1 MPKEIGS
8 LRDLTNQFYSG
19 QGSIVPE
26 SQRAV
31 LENRVLSDLMYGTP
45 EERAAQTSYQAEVP
59 TVGIS
64 ETLSKL
70 LNFPGVTNSTESMA
84 KSFGIFSD
92 IARKEGTKLITQ
104 ELTKKIQEL
113 EKNGVNDQNLETYNK
128 IWEEI
133 NDYSKKALDTQK
145 EFEEIREAIGE
156 EVNLLDIL
164 LPTSPSKYGKA
175 AEMFPPGSLSDP
187 EVYQKAKE
195 NLKDIKP
202 EVEAVST
209 SIFRKLNEIK
219 APYLGQKFLQEHV
232 GVDYGGEFTM
242 KNYAARF
249 NQMFN
254 KDGSW
259 KTNDPLYNAM
269 KEFAYKNAN
278 PGDQIYMLQQS
289 DVNNLL
295 ENKDLSESE
304 RVTAKLLEDITL
316 NGLATT
322 FMNEAKKAA
331 DAGDR
336 ESLDIYKTA
345 INNIN
350 DRVVKS
356 KKDYGIVD
364 YNKFERSVSQFGLQF
379 GRATRSLGDKVLGGL
394 YDYEPDAAHLGND
407 IRFGPIPVDLNND
420 GKIDTDKYGNLIMS
434 NQFTYTKK
442 DGSLGTN
449 FGAIPELSSA
459 VIGQMAPILAIDF
472 FTRGAGKA
480 LTRAGE
486 AAGGAGLLGTLG
498 TAAQTTGRFWEAA
511 NAWKGLR
518 IADRATTFALVTGS
532 VYDSMYADEL
542 RWTKDRDKAS
552 TRAWGRSMIE
562 GLTEAIGA
570 PEIGMFGIG
579 RFPTSAKAGLMRMFS
594 PAGSSVTGRL
604 GTFLTEGA
612 KVGVLAGK
620 QTFTEALEEEMSLYG
635 NYLYGKMIKASDKT
649 YEKKDE
655 FESEDIVQTFL
666 DSFVGM
672 APYSLLGV
680 GIQQAKARKS
690 VGVEHQVLWD
700 MANNPEYY
708 KAQVKDL
715 LDKKKFT
722 PEQAARAVQT
732 VTEARQVLDSIP
744 NWENLKDL
752 RTLLSDKDAQMQY
765 FHEQLYRNK
774 LVNIN
779 YDELTD
785 EQKDALKNARLHTL
799 ISEKAK
805 KELEEL
811 SKKETLT
818 PDEETRKASL
828 QGLNSLSALS
838 THQFTA
844 KEKKKL
850 IDLGVLKEED
860 LTNSKEDLLK
870 ELETVDKSILKKK
883 EKIDQFLNMSEAE
896 KENTINRLFDEQID
910 SIEKE
915 TDPEILNQ
923 TLAAAKSQLNF
934 VETLPTKY
942 AAEQTGRQRLI
953 AAAEAKL
960 GEQIAI
966 NPETGRNAF
975 TDRLLEEDV
984 TQDSFLT
991 LQEKRTTLERNK
1003 KYVNEKDYNDLRD
1016 KYVELQNNK
1025 ILTYNQ
1031 LTPEQQDDFLVEF
1044 IKEATE
1050 KNLNLVFELDALK
1063 DTLSLKRPVLDAE
1076 GNIESFEAVFTPDI
1090 TEETFNR
1097 VRERVFPEIAEE
1109 KKRAKEAELAAKEA
1123 AARGEDVI
1131 TGEETFT
1138 QEEKDLIKRREQ
1150 VDESGKSKTNTSA
1163 VVFDRLNRTKDGKF
1177 TLSAEAFANVLI
1189 GKTAKWLRDEGV
1201 QLQNWARV
1209 AAYLRNVITNPNY
1222 SRQRAI
1228 TEGKEIL
1235 KTMPEEIEQ
1244 YMGSIFFNLAP
1255 YARNHYQKTTR
1266 RKKATPLTEEEE
1278 GLKPEGKTRTQPG
1291 EETGLEPEEADI
1303 LKQANAESAAEE
1315 RKLVERQNAVIQL
1328 QMPSSTYGFEVTRG
1342 NKLSNDPAIQRNAD
1356 ILRFLTTQD
1365 YGAFKVRITSRTNF
1379 LKQIAEAQG
1388 LDYQDFLDLLNR
1400 AHEEYNKVKGNQQKK
1415 AAAIQPLLTE
1425 LNNFFGENFFEQTF
1439 DEAEGRGIPELIYMV
1454 EKNGANLSDP
1464 ILTIVNSEQ
1473 AVQFFNGYPFYTNID
1488 SNPRILSKEDTEQ
1501 LPYWE
1506 NILGE
1511 RVSELQQFKPVAEAV
1526 VSLAQKIKADPTFSQ
1541 DFPIS
1546 RVTQGTY
1553 IGETQKLVS
1562 LAESGLEVEEEDVK
1576 VLTAPKQTLGTE
1588 VIAGVPGQ
1596 AFVVIENTPLVLFN
1610 DKLDESEAEA
1620 LAMMVFDKTLR
1631 EQFFPGDDAAQ
1642 EAEALKKH
1650 IAKVINIFQKGG
1662 RKVAFAY
1669 DEKTQEMIPFIPGV
1683 SGKQLTQEE
1692 LTNLFKKM
1700 FYNVDRNALDS
1711 SVPRFTVK
1719 EGEVVQTKKQSYLEF
1734 IKTTNK
1740 VYLAGN
1746 EPSVRR
1752 NQRIIFDMGI
1762 SVQAPKAQ
1770 PAKATVPTSP
1780 EKGLKPEPKKG
1791 KFSKEAVL
1799 GEEKEEKS
1807 EKGLKPEA
1815 RKPTEAAKVETIPA
1829 ATNLK
1834 ETILK
1839 NAKKA
1844 KLVEETLE
1852 DGTVDSYYMINGVRY
1867 ERVSTE
1873 IPFGGNKSSFGVQRS
1888 LKVGSAIDGVLRD
1901 VFAGKTPSR
1910 PTIISPDAFKKI
1922 VTTAKQI
1929 YEGLKGDYIF
1939 MTDQMTVWNE
1949 QAKIAGTIDMLLIDR
1964 ATGQPLIVDFKT
1976 SAWIQQIANT
1986 IMGYN
1991 EATGSTD
1998 LPLLSNPIESYVTQQ
2013 NSYGLM
2019 FLQQYGVMPEL
2030 NIMYIQVSYA
2040 DKSSENVT
2048 FAKILLE
2055 EGRPIVEIPVDQ
2067 TKVIPSL
2074 LPTVKAKPVLKEAA
2088 VAAEATLQEEE
2099 IDTTQQVQT
2108 RLNEDLGVTSKIVID
2123 TYLNGLH
2130 YTQTEDGKYYV
2141 IPDSNSPGYGD
2152 MSTKEVT
2159 KAQIIKPF
2167 RTEAEWKKAGID
2179 VTAIEAPVSN
2189 IEAKKADIEKRRQE
2203 ELYFKVRKPEY
2214 NNFTLEIV
2222 DAVDGSLIS
2231 EHKSEKEAKKALEKE
2246 IAYNN
2251 KKKDEINAKYDAE
2264 LAALG
2269 AKPQA
2274 ETTRATIQ
2282 MQPANIEKIKAGTK
2296 TTTTRSESQAQQIN
2310 IPVGQSAIVNFG
2322 GQDFKVTNRGL
2333 LTIEEAGG
2341 KEAILKSE
2349 GVKSEEEFSYQQ
2361 TKTWINGKGKLYVYD
2376 IAPLETKPEVK
2387 PEPKKKEQKEEDY
2400 NPLAAGL
2407 RVDQI
2412 KKGQDNKAECKVG
2425 IQKKKKEV

>member
-8 LRDLTNQFYSG
+8 LRDLANQFYSG

-26 SQRAV
+26 SQRATV
-31 LENRVLSDLMYGTP
+31 ENRVLSNLMYGNP
-45 EERAAQTSYQAEVP
+45 EDRVGQPSYQPPAP
-59 TVGIS
+59 TIGIS

-70 LNFPGVTNSTESMA
+70 LDFPGVTNSTESMA
-84 KSFGIFSD
+84 KSFGLFSD
-92 IARKEGTKLITQ
+92 IARKEGKKLITQ

-113 EKNGVNDQNLETYNK
+113 EKTGVNDQNLETYNK

-336 ESLDIYKTA
+336 ESLDVYKTA
-345 INNIN
+345 ISNIN
-350 DRVVKS
+350 DRVIKS
-356 KKDYGIVD
+356 KKDYDISD
-364 YNKFERSVSQFGLQF
+364 YNKFERSAYQFFLQS

-449 FGAIPELSSA
+449 FGAIPELSAA

-562 GLTEAIGA
+562 GLTEGIGA

-594 PAGSSVTGRL
+594 PAGSSFTARL
-604 GTFLTEGA
+604 GNFLTEGA

-708 KAQVKDL
+708 KAQIKDL

-722 PEQAARAVQT
+722 ADQAARAVQT
-732 VTEARQVLDSIP
+732 VTEAKQVLDSIP

-752 RTLLSDKDAQMQY
+752 RTLLSDKDAQMKY

-805 KELEEL
+805 KELDEL

-850 IDLGVLKEED
+850 VDLGVLKEED

-870 ELETVDKSILKKK
+870 ELESVDKSILKKK
-883 EKIDQFLNMSEAE
+883 ERIEQFLNMSEAE
-896 KENTINRLFDEQID
+896 KENTINKLFDEQIA

-923 TLAAAKSQLNF
+923 TLAAAKSQLQF

-942 AAEQTGRQRLI
+942 MAEQTGRQRLI

-1003 KYVNEKDYNDLRD
+1003 KYVNEKDYNDLRN

-1123 AARGEDVI
+1123 AAKGEDVV

-1138 QEEKDLIKRREQ
+1138 QEEKDLIKRGEQ
-1150 VDESGKSKTNTSA
+1150 VDESGKSKTNNIA
-1163 VVFDRLNRTKDGKF
+1163 VFFDRINRTKDGKF

-1209 AAYLRNVITNPNY
+1209 AAYLRNVITNPDY

-1255 YARNHYQKTTR
+1255 YARNHYQKNTR
-1266 RKKATPLTEEEE
+1266 RKKATPLAEE
-1278 GLKPEGKTRTQPG
+1278 GEGLQPEGKTRTQPG

-1365 YGAFKVRITSRTNF
+1365 YGVFKVRITSRTNF
-1379 LKQIAEAQG
+1379 LKQVAEAQG
-1388 LDYQDFLDLLNR
+1388 LDYQDFLDLLNK

-1464 ILTIVNSEQ
+1464 ILTIVNAEQ

-1511 RVSELQQFKPVAEAV
+1511 RVSELEQFKPVAEAV

-1650 IAKVINIFQKGG
+1650 IAKIVNIFQKGG

-1740 VYLAGN
+1740 VYVAGN

-1762 SVQAPKAQ
+1762 SVEAPKPQ
-1770 PAKATVPTSP
+1770 TKKLTVSTTPA
-1780 EKGLKPEPKKG
+1780 
-1791 KFSKEAVL
+1791 SKEAPAKKTGKLTVNVQEEP
-1799 GEEKEEKS
+1799 GKSKETKETTKPEEKPATKTGAD
-1807 EKGLKPEA
+1807 GLKTA
-1815 RKPTEAAKVETIPA
+1815 VLQ
-1829 ATNLK
+1829 NS
-1834 ETILK
+1834 
-1839 NAKKA
+1839 KKA
-1844 KLVEETLE
+1844 QLVEETLE
-1852 DGTVDSYYMINGVRY
+1852 DGTVDSYYLINGVRY

-1873 IPFGGNKSSFGVQRS
+1873 IPFKGDKTSFGVTRA
-1888 LKVGSAIDGVLRD
+1888 LEVGTAIDGILRA
-1901 VFAGKTPSR
+1901 VFAGKTPDR
-1910 PTIISPDAFKKI
+1910 PSIIYSAAYNKL
-1922 VTTAKQI
+1922 VATAKQI
-1929 YEGLKGDYIF
+1929 YQSLQKDYIIV
-1939 MTDQMTVWNE
+1939 TDPITVWNE
-1949 QAKIAGTIDMLLIDR
+1949 QAKVAGTIDMLLIDKK
-1964 ATGQPLIVDFKT
+1964 TGQPFIIDFKT
-1976 SAWIQQIANT
+1976 SQWVQQVKGK
-1986 IMGYN
+1986 IMTYN
-1991 EATGSTD
+1991 EETKSVD
-1998 LPLLSNPIESYVTQQ
+1998 LPLAANPNEGYVMQQ

-2019 FLQQYGVMPEL
+2019 FLQQYGVMPDL
-2030 NIMYIQVSYA
+2030 SIMYIQVTYV
-2040 DKSSENVT
+2040 DKSSKSVT
-2048 FAKILLE
+2048 FANILTEDGYPVIDL
-2055 EGRPIVEIPVDQ
+2055 PVDQ

-2074 LPTVKAKPVLKEAA
+2074 LPTLKAKPVLKEAA

-2152 MSTKEVT
+2152 MSAKEVT

-2179 VTAIEAPVSN
+2179 VTAIEAPVSD
-2189 IEAKKADIEKRRQE
+2189 IEAKKAEADKLTPIQQD
-2203 ELYFKVRKPEY
+2203 F
-2214 NNFTLEIV
+2214 
-2222 DAVDGSLIS
+2222 VDGQGGRKMQPQFAGKSTMDLILS
-2231 EHKSEKEAKKALEKE
+2231 GDRTRTTRANTDIQRMIKDYDLSKIEDLVGKVIRMTDKQGRTVYTEITKVAPFTQEYQDATWQQEGWEKGVTDKLVGQYPYAIEFK
-2246 IAYNN
+2246 
-2251 KKKDEINAKYDAE
+2251 
-2264 LAALG
+2264 LAAL
-2269 AKPQA
+2269 
-2274 ETTRATIQ
+2274 
-2282 MQPANIEKIKAGTK
+2282 
-2296 TTTTRSESQAQQIN
+2296 
-2310 IPVGQSAIVNFG
+2310 
-2322 GQDFKVTNRGL
+2322 
-2333 LTIEEAGG
+2333 EA
-2341 KEAILKSE
+2341 
-2349 GVKSEEEFSYQQ
+2349 
-2361 TKTWINGKGKLYVYD
+2361 
-2376 IAPLETKPEVK
+2376 KPEVK

-2425 IQKKKKEV
+2425 IKRTKKEV